1 LTPLT
6 IALVSALDNDQV
18 GDPPEEFEEED
29 DDDEDEDDEELK
41 EQRESCELLLFR
53 DFGG

>member
-1 LTPLT
+1 LT
-6 IALVSALDNDQV
+6 IALASALDKDQV
-18 GDPPEEFEEED
+18 GDPPEEDEVDD
-29 DDDEDEDDEELK
+29 DDDEDEDDELN